1 MASVGKQLLRVPA
14 RQAHSLHPPRTEE
27 QPQTVLRVV
36 GVNLGDILVV
46 CAAAFLRACAAL
58 HQFLLMSCTNSTR
71 TSECGVPRAVEAT
84 QLRDIFLRR
93 VTVECAVGGGGF
105 FLLVG
110 RIAFLACAHLY

>member
-1 MASVGKQLLRVPA
+1 MPT

-27 QPQTVLRVV
+27 QPQTVLRLV
-36 GVNLGDILVV
+36 GVGDILVV
-46 CAAAFLRACAAL
+46 GAAAFLRACAAL
-58 HQFLLMSCTNSTR
+58 HQFLLMSCAKSTR
-71 TSECGVPRAVEAT
+71 TSECGLPRAVEAT